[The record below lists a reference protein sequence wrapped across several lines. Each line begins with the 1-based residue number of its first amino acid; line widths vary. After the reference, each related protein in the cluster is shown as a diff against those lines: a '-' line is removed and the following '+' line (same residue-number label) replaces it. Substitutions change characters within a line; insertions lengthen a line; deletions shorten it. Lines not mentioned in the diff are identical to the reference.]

1 MASLTQPV
9 DKSVHPLEPPSWW
22 LLPTPVTLDTL
33 SVDHTLGLVGLVD
46 SGLQMLQPV
55 YVRKLF
61 SRNINCHMFTYI
73 VVVVHVDICHLNG
86 CVYSGLNYVHRAPSG
101 DQSQWWSNG
110 WSEFLPHLFPDWRG
124 LSTTHPLL
132 PVDEGGRVTHDQH
145 SNPQLWHSLLVRRW
159 SVQLSG
165 HPHLQSAWGTTH
177 CSCSLQHSLHEWVQS
192 MCMLFPIQLI
202 SLDRIECKQAMLF
215 NSCMNM

>member
-1 MASLTQPV
+1 MHTSDWPPV
-9 DKSVHPLEPPSWW
+9 AVAAL
-22 LLPTPVTLDTL
+22 
-33 SVDHTLGLVGLVD
+33 
-46 SGLQMLQPV
+46 
-55 YVRKLF
+55 
-61 SRNINCHMFTYI
+61 I
-73 VVVVHVDICHLNG
+73 
-86 CVYSGLNYVHRAPSG
+86 VYSVIVKVNKISLYKLCCFLTPTVLPSSHTSG

-177 CSCSLQHSLHEWVQS
+177 CSCSLQYSLHEWVQS
-192 MCMLFPIQLI
+192 TLERVIMCKACWSNFTWSENVNRQ
-202 SLDRIECKQAMLF
+202 CC
-215 NSCMNM
+215 CMNM